1 MNILLWILQVL
12 FALHTAAG
20 GLWKFSNATATV
32 PSLMAIP
39 HPLWLLIGLLDL
51 LAAIGLIVPIF
62 NKSWGKLV
70 GWAAL
75 YVVFEMLVFMVIHI
89 SSGASGDAARGELV
103 YWGVV
108 ALVGAFIAWGRLVKR
123 PL

>member
-20 GLWKFSNATATV
+20 GLWKFSNATTTV

-39 HPLWLLIGLLDL
+39 HPLWLLIGVLDL
-51 LAAIGLIVPIF
+51 LAAIGLVVPIF
-62 NKSWGKLV
+62 NKAWGKLV

-75 YVVFEMLVFMVIHI
+75 YVVFEMLVFMVIHL
-89 SSGASGDAARGELV
+89 ASGDPHRGELV
-103 YWGVV
+103 YWAVV